1 MSFDKEKVPMRPSR
15 VLTSKQSALL
25 ARHISFLLLMPV
37 ISIFLSGCASSNPTD
52 LTPENL
58 HETLKVLAERHHVCG
73 VAVAVIKNRK
83 LDSIDSATGCL
94 PASTLNSDS
103 VFQAASL
110 SKPVFAYAV
119 LKLVAQG
126 KLELDVPVIKY
137 LPQGYRHQF
146 NPLEAEPS
154 DLVTDPRLQAITA
167 RMVLNHTSGLPNWA
181 SGPLNFD
188 SAPGIKWNY
197 SGEGYVLLQRA
208 VEAVTSEPL
217 DQFMTSQVF
226 TPLAMNHSDYLWNER
241 IAQNLLPGT
250 KANGAPRATMDL
262 RKPNAAFSLYTTAAD
277 YGKFLVKVLNDD
289 DVIKQLTASPVTVDP
304 SLGLSWGLGWGIER
318 DKDDPYIWQ
327 WGNNTGYRAFVIA
340 SVRTG
345 DGFVMLT
352 NSENGLK
359 LAQPMAQKILP
370 IEHKLFQSSV
380 LGIDII
386 NLFCNTLRLCL

>member
-1 MSFDKEKVPMRPSR
+1 MRLSR

-37 ISIFLSGCASSNPTD
+37 ISIFLSGCASSNRTD
-52 LTPENL
+52 LTSENL
-58 HETLKVLAERHHVCG
+58 HETLKILAERHHVCG

-94 PASTLNSDS
+94 PASMLNSDS

-126 KLELDVPVIKY
+126 KLELDVPVVKY

-146 NPLEAEPS
+146 NPLKAEPS
-154 DLVTDPRLQAITA
+154 DLVTDTRLQAITV

-181 SGPLNFD
+181 SGSLNFD
-188 SAPGIKWNY
+188 STPGTKWSY

-208 VEAVTSEPL
+208 VEAVTGQPL

-226 TPLAMNHSDYLWNER
+226 KPLAMNHSDYVWNER

-250 KANGAPRATMDL
+250 KANGTPRATMDL
-262 RKPNAAFSLYTTAAD
+262 KNPIAAFSLYSTAAD

-318 DKDDPYIWQ
+318 DQDDAYIWQ

-352 NSENGLK
+352 NSENGLE
-359 LAQPMAQKILP
+359 LAEPMTQKILP
-370 IEHKLFQSSV
+370 SEHKLFQFSM
-380 LGIDII
+380 LGGDII
-386 NLFCNTLRLCL
+386 NMFCNTLRLCL